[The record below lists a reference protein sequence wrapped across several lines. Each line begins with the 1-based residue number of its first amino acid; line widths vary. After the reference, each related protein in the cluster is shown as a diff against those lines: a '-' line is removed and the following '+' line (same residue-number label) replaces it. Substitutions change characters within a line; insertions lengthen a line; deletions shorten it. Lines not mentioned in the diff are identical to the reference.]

1 MRRTIFWLLSLTL
14 LLAVTSPYTLA
25 QAQVRVVVDRDFVNI
40 RRVPALGAEV
50 VGSAN
55 VRTVFIVDAIST
67 DSEWYRIRFAG
78 NEAWVSVA
86 VVTVLEGNV
95 AALPVRDPRFIP
107 FGGPEAPRAGFTE
120 QTSDIIGRLADSGLR
135 VRTGPGV
142 AYREIANAPRFAALP
157 LLGRSADSQW
167 VQVNFDGIL
176 GWVTAEFVTIL
187 GGRTITELPVG
198 GIVADAPPLEDTDQ
212 NDLFGTLRFLRERID
227 LAQPSLDTQRQV
239 WTSAA
244 LGVVPP
250 CGGYPPRPSNAN
262 IPTDLRAR
270 YGDTLEPLLRDFN
283 RAMENVRNAIDLQ
296 VEVCSRGGSDVVLI
310 SVPVVSGGLE
320 FVDDADILFVSLRRR
335 IDELLPEIGPNDCI
349 FEFAGRVD
357 VLPLFPQLA
366 VIEDRFTEDDLA
378 IGYCFDASPLNI
390 GYLEVATFGTNY
402 DTIIA
407 ISPLGN
413 PTDFL
418 STASISASLTP
429 SGTILNPIEFPFEG
443 RYLLLLSADTEPG
456 VVPTGQYALTLLDV
470 ALVQPSGALIT
481 YEADGTLVR
490 NVVPVTLAD
499 GTVVGGQ
506 IVGDVGEGSTVTNNS
521 GVAINV
527 FLDPDETSAV
537 VGQLQ
542 AGETVPAIGLAEGF
556 GFIQVALSDGV
567 TGFVQE
573 SAVTFIN
580 AQTTV
585 TDGTVACPGV
595 FLTCN
600 DLLSCAEVQACVD
613 AGSTLLDT
621 NGNGIA
627 CDADESALACQIAA
641 PLN

>member
-14 LLAVTSPYTLA
+14 VLAVTSPYTQA
-25 QAQVRVVVDRDFVNI
+25 QAEVRVVVDRDFINI

-55 VRTVFIVDAIST
+55 ASTVFIADAIST

-120 QTSDIIGRLADSGLR
+120 QTSDIIGRLTDAGVR

-142 AYREIANAPRFAALP
+142 AYRELANAPRFTALP

-167 VQVNFDGIL
+167 LQVNYEGVL

-187 GGRTITELPVG
+187 GGRTITELPIG
-198 GIVADAPPLEDTDQ
+198 GILADEPPLEDTDQ
-212 NDLFGTLRFLRERID
+212 NDLFGTLRFLRERLD

-244 LGVVPP
+244 LGVVPA
-250 CGGYPPRPSNAN
+250 CGGYPPRPSDAN
-262 IPTDLRAR
+262 IPTDLRRR
-270 YGDTLEPLLRDFN
+270 YGDTLEPILRDFN

-296 VEVCSRGGSDVVLI
+296 IEVCSRGGSDVVLI
-310 SVPVVSGGLE
+310 SAPVVSGGLE

-335 IDELLPEIGPNDCI
+335 LDELLPEIGPDDCV

-357 VLPLFPQLA
+357 VIPLFPPLA
-366 VIEDRFTEDDLA
+366 IIEDEFTSDNRA
-378 IGYCFDASPLNI
+378 TGYCFDASPLNI
-390 GYLEVATFGTNY
+390 GYLEVATLNTNF
-402 DTIIA
+402 DLIIA

-418 STASISASLTP
+418 ITGAVSASTNP
-429 SGTILNPIEFPFEG
+429 SGTILQPIEFPFEG
-443 RYLLLLSADTEPG
+443 RYLLVFFAETDPG
-456 VVPTGQYALTLLDV
+456 VEPVGRYALTLLDI
-470 ALVQPSGALIT
+470 ATIAPRGSLIS
-481 YEADGTLVR
+481 YNEDGTLTR
-490 NVVPVTLAD
+490 NIVPVVLPD
-499 GTVVGGQ
+499 GTVTGGQ
-506 IVGDVGEGSTVTNNS
+506 IVGDVGAGSTATNTT
-521 GVAINV
+521 GAP
-527 FLDPDETSAV
+527 LDVLLEPSIGSAV
-537 VGQLQ
+537 VGQL
-542 AGETVPAIGLAEGF
+542 GVNETVPAVGTIE
-556 GFIQVALSDGV
+556 GFIQVTLPSGV
-567 TGFVQE
+567 SGFVPE
-573 SAVTFIN
+573 GSVNFVNTS
-580 AQTTV
+580 TETV
-585 TDGTVACPGV
+585 DGNVACPGV

-627 CDADESALACQIAA
+627 CDSDESALSCQIAA